1 MKYFFILVLLS
12 FQLAACSQVS
22 PSMDFEKYEP
32 KSTLVVPGHKL
43 THSKFPFIDIH
54 NHQWE
59 MDGQNLSGLVKDMD
73 SLNMSVMNNLSGRSY
88 KDRGGF
94 FDIQDTSYLK
104 KEMGNIRGHY
114 PSRFTVFTNISFWK
128 FGEPGWVKNAL
139 HELETDVKNG
149 ASGLKIYKDLGM
161 EFKDEKGK
169 RIAVDDARLDPVWDK
184 CGELKIPVL
193 IHSADPAP
201 FWDKE
206 DEHNERWLELK
217 THPDRKKENNNPA
230 SWAQIINEQH
240 NMFRKHPQT
249 IFIAAHMGWLGNNLT
264 ELGKLLDSLP
274 NVYVEIAAVIAELG
288 RQPRA
293 AKQFFTKY
301 QDRILFGKDSWVP
314 SEYQTYF
321 RVLETEDEYFPYHK
335 KYHAFWP
342 MYGLGLP
349 DEILKKVY
357 HPSICVGR
365 VISRDSVIGPDCLSW
380 SGP

>member
-12 FQLAACSQVS
+12 FQLAACSQVG

-43 THSKFPFIDIH
+43 THAKFPFIDIH

-59 MDGQNLSGLVKDMD
+59 MDGQNLAGLIKDMD
-73 SLNMSVMNNLSGRSY
+73 SLNMGVMNNLSGRSY

-94 FDIQDTSYLK
+94 FDIQDTNYLK
-104 KEMGNIRGHY
+104 KEMNNIRSHY
-114 PSRFTVFTNISFWK
+114 PSRFTIFTNISFWK
-128 FGEPGWVKNAL
+128 FGEPGWAKNAV

-193 IHSADPAP
+193 IHSADPAS

-217 THPDRKKENNNPA
+217 THPDRKKENGNPA
-230 SWAQIINEQH
+230 SWAQIIREQH
-240 NMFRKHPQT
+240 NLFRKHPNT

-293 AKQFFTKY
+293 AKQFFIKY

-342 MYGLGLP
+342 MYGMGLP

-357 HPSICVGR
+357 YKNAIKILPRI
-365 VISRDSVIGPDCLSW
+365 DKTLFPD
-380 SGP
+380 